1 MHKINKYRLELLILI
16 LAICSFWY
24 LSRYLPIEIP
34 LIQRSLSEFPLA
46 ISAPLYIILYVVVT
60 FFIFFSK
67 DLFWLMGAL
76 LFGPFLSA
84 TLICIAEAINA
95 FILFYISRLLGRAY
109 VEKKLSGR
117 YHRLDEKLGSISLF
131 WLLVL
136 RAAPL
141 IPYRFLDLVSGLTK
155 LRFRKYLIAIIF
167 GTPIK
172 MFWIQYIIYSVG
184 KSIFN
189 DPAVLREYF
198 LNHKILLFLGFGYI
212 ILIIMALVKIFWRN
226 KFK

>member
-1 MHKINKYRLELLILI
+1 MPIKINKYRLELLILI
-16 LAICSFWY
+16 LAVCSFWY
-24 LSRYLPIEIP
+24 LSRYFPIEIP
-34 LIQRSLSEFPLA
+34 LIQRSLSAFPLA

-84 TLICIAEAINA
+84 TLICIAVVINS
-95 FILFYISRLLGRAY
+95 FMRFYISRSLSRAY
-109 VEKKLSGR
+109 VEKRLSGR
-117 YHRLDEKLGSISLF
+117 YHKLDEKLSSISLF

-141 IPYRFLDLVSGLTK
+141 IPYRFLDLASGLTK
-155 LRFRKYLIAIIF
+155 MRFRKYLVAVIF
-167 GTPIK
+167 GTPVK

-184 KSIFN
+184 RSIFN
-189 DPAVLREYF
+189 DPVVLMEYF

-212 ILIIMALVKIFWRN
+212 ILIIMALVKMFGR
-226 KFK
+226 K